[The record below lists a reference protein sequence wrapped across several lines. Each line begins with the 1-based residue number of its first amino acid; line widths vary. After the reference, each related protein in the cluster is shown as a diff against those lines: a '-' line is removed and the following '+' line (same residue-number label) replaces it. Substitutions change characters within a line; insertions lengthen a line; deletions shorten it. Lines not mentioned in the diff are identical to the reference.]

1 MTHYL
6 VPRNDLL
13 IDRLPTSPSSFMC
26 LCHTAQSRNVVTCA
40 RPTLGCQPPTRIKH
54 AQCKP
59 TGAQCLLFQLR
70 NMCTTIV
77 RLNLQW
83 RTNSAVVLVAYNQPS
98 NRAPPCLV
106 PGYRDTSK
114 WVTAEKDR
122 VTRVSN
128 GLSVVIQIRDLTL
141 SKSCIKL
148 VNCVQA
154 VHDLTLSNH
163 RVKLVKYIQ
172 MVHGLTRPRIMQSWL
187 SMIYMFKL
195 T

>member
-1 MTHYL
+1 
-6 VPRNDLL
+6 
-13 IDRLPTSPSSFMC
+13 MC
-26 LCHTAQSRNVVTCA
+26 LCHTALSWNVVTCA
-40 RPTLGCQPPTRIKH
+40 RSTIGCIKPYGADHRHESSTHSVNLWVPNACFVNSGLRARHSPLEPTMAHLLSRHSGRVQSASKH
-54 AQCKP
+54 
-59 TGAQCLLFQLR
+59 
-70 NMCTTIV
+70 
-77 RLNLQW
+77 
-83 RTNSAVVLVAYNQPS
+83 
-98 NRAPPCLV
+98 APPCLV

-148 VNCVQA
+148 VKCVQA

-172 MVHGLTRPRIMQSWL
+172 VVHDLTL
-187 SMIYMFKL
+187 SYGINSLMHPNL
-195 T
+195 SN